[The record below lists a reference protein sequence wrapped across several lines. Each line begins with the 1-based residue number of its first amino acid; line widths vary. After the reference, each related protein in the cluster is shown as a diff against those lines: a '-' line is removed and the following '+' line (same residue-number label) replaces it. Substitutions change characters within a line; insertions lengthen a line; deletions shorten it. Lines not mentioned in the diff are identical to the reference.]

1 MTKSQLLFSSDD
13 AVSSHPVNSLSSSG
27 MANRLQKVPDDDYG
41 SKRNQ
46 VVMNCY
52 YSKPFQLG
60 DNDSVSVDLSRSEAM
75 SNAASDVI
83 DKSSKVPHSRMNRKD
98 MSKQ

>member
-1 MTKSQLLFSSDD
+1 MNFEIDILKFIACMTCNEFQN
-13 AVSSHPVNSLSSSG
+13 VT
-27 MANRLQKVPDDDYG
+27 
-41 SKRNQ
+41 
-46 VVMNCY
+46 
-52 YSKPFQLG
+52 KPFQLG